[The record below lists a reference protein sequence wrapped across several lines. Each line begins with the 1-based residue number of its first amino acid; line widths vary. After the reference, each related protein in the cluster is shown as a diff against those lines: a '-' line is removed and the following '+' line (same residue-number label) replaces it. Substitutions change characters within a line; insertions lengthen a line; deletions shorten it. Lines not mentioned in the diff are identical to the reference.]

1 MIDDTEWY
9 MGKINGGVNYKLGKY
24 QDIKNNILVSNKTSA
39 KIGLLRIGEIST
51 IQYDGYYSGNTVNYW
66 TLTPRTEANGL
77 KLGYA
82 DIDGT
87 INNSVSTNSLGIKP
101 TMNLKSNVVITGGDG
116 TKNNPFTV
124 KLGK

>member
-1 MIDDTEWY
+1 M
-9 MGKINGGVNYKLGKY
+9 
-24 QDIKNNILVSNKTSA
+24 
-39 KIGLLRIGEIST
+39 
-51 IQYDGYYSGNTVNYW
+51 
-66 TLTPRTEANGL
+66 

-124 KLGK
+124 KLG

>member
-1 MIDDTEWY
+1 

-124 KLGK
+124 KLG

>member
-1 MIDDTEWY
+1 MKNK
-9 MGKINGGVNYKLGKY
+9 KIIILIILILISILTLIGSSYALL
-24 QDIKNNILVSNKTSA
+24 IK
-39 KIGLLRIGEIST
+39 
-51 IQYDGYYSGNTVNYW
+51 

-101 TMNLKSNVVITGGDG
+101 AMNLKSNVVITGGDG
-116 TKNNPFTV
+116 T
-124 KLGK
+124 